1 MGGCIQCIKPGKWK
15 IFVAYCTVI
24 KYYFHLI
31 FLQRWF
37 FSGHFDPVLTWGFN
51 PGGKVSEHL
60 KVTFFI

>member
-1 MGGCIQCIKPGKWK
+1 MKSEGWEVKIICCILYCKK
-15 IFVAYCTVI
+15 ILFSSY
-24 KYYFHLI
+24 

-60 KVTFFI
+60 KVTFVK